1 MFTKNGTHLQKGR
14 SCGYDDHWFGFR
26 GGGGGFDGGGDGDDE
41 ENKNG

>member
-1 MFTKNGTHLQKGR
+1 MMMLTKNGTHLQKGR

-26 GGGGGFDGGGDGDDE
+26 GGFDGGGDDE